1 MPTHLRNLP
10 RWPGAT
16 LVLPFFFATA
26 IGAQTAPDDAGT
38 LRQILERLDRLEQ
51 QNRDLTEEVRA
62 LRKDLA
68 LARGTPENTP
78 VAAEA
83 AKPAPPESATAD
95 LAERMDVQEHRLNEQ
110 AQTKVESSQHFPIRI
125 TGMALFNAFTNS
137 SAAGGPGEPVAVP
150 VRRDALSGGAS
161 LRQTVLGLDF
171 RGPEIFGGGSIHGFI
186 NMDFF
191 GAPGDP
197 YGGSFRI
204 RTAGIEFNWANTTIM
219 FGQDKPLFSPR
230 EPNSLAQVWV
240 APLTGAGN
248 LWVWQPQ
255 ARVEQRFHFNE
266 RTTLRA
272 QAGVFETRE
281 NYGSTPVPYAYS
293 TQMARPAAQGRVS
306 LASSLDDS
314 RWVEIGTGF
323 DASNTN
329 VAGTTVPTR
338 VFALDWLAQPWRKL
352 EFSGSFFR
360 GENVANLGGIGN
372 GFTVMDA
379 EYVAPVH
386 ADGGWQQVSFLPTPR
401 LTFNFFGGEQQNR
414 GSDLAWGQVAKNQA
428 YGANLMYR
436 IAPNVIL
443 SFESEQLRTNY
454 LTTGI
459 RLNNHYDLGLAYLF

>member
-16 LVLPFFFATA
+16 LALHFFFASA
-26 IGAQTAPDDAGT
+26 IVAQSAPDDAGT

-51 QNRDLTEEVRA
+51 QNRNLTEEVHA

-68 LARGTPENTP
+68 LARGTP
-78 VAAEA
+78 AAET
-83 AKPAPPESATAD
+83 AKTAAPPEPAD
-95 LAERMDVQEHRLNEQ
+95 LAEKMDVQEHRLDEQ

-137 SAAGGPGEPVAVP
+137 SANGGPGEPVVAP
-150 VRRDALSGGAS
+150 IQRDALSAGAS

-171 RGPEIFGGGSIHGFI
+171 RGPEIFGGGTIHGFI

-191 GAPGDP
+191 GASGDP

-219 FGQDKPLFSPR
+219 FGQDKPLIAPR
-230 EPNSLAQVWV
+230 EPNSLAQVWI

-255 ARVEQRFHFNE
+255 ARIEQRIHLNE

-281 NYGSTPVPYAYS
+281 AYGSSAPPPYAYS
-293 TQMARPAAQGRVS
+293 LQMARPAAQGRVS
-306 LASSLDDS
+306 VAYSLDDN
-314 RWVEIGTGF
+314 RRFEIGTGF

-338 VFALDWLAQPWRKL
+338 VFALDWLAQPWHKL
-352 EFSGSFFR
+352 EFSGAFFH
-360 GENVANLGGIGN
+360 GENVANLGGIGA
-372 GFTVMDA
+372 GFTIMDE
-379 EYVAPVH
+379 EYVVPVH
-386 ADGGWQQVSFLPTPR
+386 ADGGWQQISFLATPR
-401 LTFNFFGGEQQNR
+401 LTFNLFGGEQQNR
-414 GSDLAWGQVAKNQA
+414 GSDVAWGQVAKNQA

-436 IAPNVIL
+436 IAPNVIA
-443 SFESEQLRTNY
+443 SFEAEQARTNY
-454 LTTGI
+454 LSTTN

>member
-16 LVLPFFFATA
+16 LALHFFFASA
-26 IGAQTAPDDAGT
+26 IVAQSAPDDAGT

-51 QNRDLTEEVRA
+51 QNRNLTEEVHA

-68 LARGTPENTP
+68 LARGTP
-78 VAAEA
+78 AAET
-83 AKPAPPESATAD
+83 AKTAAPPEPAD
-95 LAERMDVQEHRLNEQ
+95 LAEKMDVQEHRLDEQ

-137 SAAGGPGEPVAVP
+137 SANGGPGEPVVAP
-150 VRRDALSGGAS
+150 IQRDALSAGAS

-171 RGPEIFGGGSIHGFI
+171 RGPEIFGGGTIHGFI

-191 GAPGDP
+191 GASGDP

-219 FGQDKPLFSPR
+219 FGQDKPLIAPR
-230 EPNSLAQVWV
+230 EPNSLAQVWI

-255 ARVEQRFHFNE
+255 ARIEQRIHLNE

-281 NYGSTPVPYAYS
+281 AYGSSAPPPYAYS
-293 TQMARPAAQGRVS
+293 LQMARPAAQGRVS
-306 LASSLDDS
+306 VAYSLDDN
-314 RWVEIGTGF
+314 RRIEIGTGF

-338 VFALDWLAQPWRKL
+338 VFALDWLAQPWHKL
-352 EFSGSFFR
+352 EFSGAFFH
-360 GENVANLGGIGN
+360 GENVANLGGIGA
-372 GFTVMDA
+372 GFTIMDE
-379 EYVAPVH
+379 EYVVPVH
-386 ADGGWQQVSFLPTPR
+386 ADGGWQQISFLATPR
-401 LTFNFFGGEQQNR
+401 LTFNLFGGEQQNR
-414 GSDLAWGQVAKNQA
+414 GSDVAWGQVAKNQA

-436 IAPNVIL
+436 IAPNVIA
-443 SFESEQLRTNY
+443 SFEAEQARTNY
-454 LTTGI
+454 LSTTN

>member
-1 MPTHLRNLP
+1 MPTHLRNP
-10 RWPGAT
+10 HRWPGTT
-16 LVLPFFFATA
+16 LVLPFVFVTATM
-26 IGAQTAPDDAGT
+26 AQTTPEDAGT

-51 QNRDLTEEVRA
+51 QNRDLTEEIRS

-68 LARGTPENTP
+68 LARGTPGNAP
-78 VAAEA
+78 AAAET
-83 AKPAPPESATAD
+83 AKATPPESTPAD
-95 LAERMDVQEHRLNEQ
+95 LAERVDVQEHRLDEQ

-125 TGMALFNAFTNS
+125 TGMALFNAYTNS
-137 SAAGGPGEPVAVP
+137 SAAGGPGEPTYVP
-150 VRRDALSGGAS
+150 LQSDALSGGAS

-171 RGPEIFGGGSIHGFI
+171 RGPEIFDGGTIHGFI

-191 GAPGDP
+191 GAGGDP

-219 FGQDKPLFSPR
+219 FGQDKPLISPR

-266 RTTLRA
+266 RTTIRA

-281 NYGSTPVPYAYS
+281 NYGYAPEPNAYS
-293 TQMARPAAQGRVS
+293 MQMARPAAQGRVS
-306 LASSLDDS
+306 LAYSLDPN
-314 RWVEIGTGF
+314 RRIEIGTGF
-323 DASNTN
+323 DASSTH

-352 EFSGSFFR
+352 EFSGAFFS
-360 GENVANLGGIGN
+360 GENVANLGGIGA
-372 GFTVMDA
+372 GFTIMDS
-379 EYVAPVH
+379 EYIVPVH
-386 ADGGWQQVSFLPTPR
+386 AAGGWQQVSFLATPR

-414 GSDLAWGQVAKNQA
+414 GSDLAWGQVARNLA
-428 YGANLMYR
+428 YGANVMYR

-443 SFESEQLRTNY
+443 SFETEQLRTNY
-454 LTTGI
+454 LSTSI
-459 RLNNHYDLGLAYLF
+459 RLNNHNDLGIAYLF